1 MTLDP
6 DLFDRAADDVS
17 RDGGWLQGDL
27 GSLIDGRP
35 VCAMGAVY
43 RQCDAE
49 LRVASIAR
57 PYFDHLKATLG
68 LSEFAPDGD
77 FMDPIAKWNDAADRT
92 AGEVADAFRTA
103 AKVLRG

>member
-6 DLFDRAADDVS
+6 DVFDRAADDVS
-17 RDGGWLQGDL
+17 RDGGWLQGQL
-27 GSLIDGRP
+27 GAFEESDAA

-43 RQCDAE
+43 RQCHKYRAGG
-49 LRVASIAR
+49 LSQHL
-57 PYFDHLKATLG
+57 DHLKATLG
-68 LSEFAPDGD
+68 LPDVTAAD
-77 FMDPIAKWNDAADRT
+77 FKDPIAKWNDQPGRT